1 MRGFN
6 RILAAVAIVTAII
19 FLCANL
25 FLAYC
30 GDFSRERPYQVEV
43 SRIAKEIGRNGFET
57 LSLEGY
63 RYVVNV
69 EKIGEEVSD
78 GYWDIAVGGS
88 VYSFEGNCDY
98 LIRGI
103 EGILYRFDYIVDA
116 GDGRRIVFLVNIVL
130 GIMGLLIFGILF
142 YVRSQILRPLKELVD
157 VPRQLSRG
165 MLTVPIKENKNR
177 FFGQLAWGMDLLRES
192 MEEQKKQAL
201 RQKQEHETML
211 SSLSHDIKTPL
222 SAIKLYA
229 KALERGLYEERGR
242 QLEIMGNIGKKADEI
257 EVYVGQLTKALRED
271 FLSLPIKN
279 EEFYLSALL
288 QEIKQHYR
296 ESLLLV
302 GTDFI
307 VVQSFD
313 CLLAGDMDRGVEVLQ
328 NFVENAI
335 KYGDGKWISLD
346 FSQEEDCVL
355 ATVRNSGCTLFD
367 SELPH
372 IFESFWRGSNVGA
385 VPGSGLGLFI
395 CRQLMHRM
403 GGEVFAAREGDVF
416 AVTAV
421 FGKAL

>member
-30 GDFSRERPYQVEV
+30 GDFSRERPYRVEV
-43 SRIAKEIGRNGFET
+43 SRIAKEIGRNGFEA

-177 FFGQLAWGMDLLRES
+177 FFGQLAWGMDFYGDDRTVDVHIRR
-192 MEEQKKQAL
+192 L
-201 RQKQEHETML
+201 RQKLGLEK
-211 SSLSHDIKTPL
+211 DIRT
-222 SAIKLYA
+222 I
-229 KALERGLYEERGR
+229 
-242 QLEIMGNIGKKADEI
+242 
-257 EVYVGQLTKALRED
+257 
-271 FLSLPIKN
+271 F
-279 EEFYLSALL
+279 
-288 QEIKQHYR
+288 
-296 ESLLLV
+296 
-302 GTDFI
+302 
-307 VVQSFD
+307 
-313 CLLAGDMDRGVEVLQ
+313 
-328 NFVENAI
+328 
-335 KYGDGKWISLD
+335 KYGYRL
-346 FSQEEDCVL
+346 
-355 ATVRNSGCTLFD
+355 
-367 SELPH
+367 
-372 IFESFWRGSNVGA
+372 
-385 VPGSGLGLFI
+385 
-395 CRQLMHRM
+395 
-403 GGEVFAAREGDVF
+403 EV
-416 AVTAV
+416 
-421 FGKAL
+421 